1 MRFLQAE
8 LKFTKMKN
16 VRSVNDMSDSSV
28 VVIPLQR
35 YDELLKAET
44 RINVIVERLT
54 HNEFLSNEDILWLL
68 DTELSVEL
76 AQELHE
82 KA

>member
-1 MRFLQAE
+1 
-8 LKFTKMKN
+8 
-16 VRSVNDMSDSSV
+16 MSDSSV

-54 HNEFLSNEDILWLL
+54 HDKFLNNEDILWLL

-82 KA
+82 KAEKERAEWGKNYQELD

>member
-1 MRFLQAE
+1 ML
-8 LKFTKMKN
+8 
-16 VRSVNDMSDSSV
+16 DSSV

-44 RINVIVERLT
+44 RINVVVERIS
-54 HNEFLSNEDILWLL
+54 HNKFLENEDILWLL
-68 DTELSVEL
+68 DTDLSVEL

-82 KA
+82 KAEKERAEWKKKYQELD